1 MENLIYKTEE
11 NRLLK
16 QFGNGLSRYIQ
27 DHCQVTLTDDGYRIY
42 RTPNLVH
49 STAGSVMW
57 GGLVLNPVAAG
68 VCTFIK
74 GHTYVFAFHVKG
86 KSSKGAS
93 DCGWSNQVGWG
104 GGGLT
109 PEPSDT
115 DCYNPV
121 VDNFNGEGDFWYK
134 WTMNDDLYK
143 KCTTSYSGF
152 VAGNTY
158 LSYSGFK
165 FGFPYQN
172 TGSDGTD
179 LYITNIRMYDITD
192 NPDFDISKDGVVS
205 GGQLIEGPEMK
216 IMETKDLITTNFIEI

>member
-1 MENLIYKTEE
+1 MENLLFKTEE
-11 NRLLK
+11 ARVNK
-16 QFGNGLSRYIQ
+16 SFSNGLSYYTQ
-27 DHCQVTLTDDGYRIY
+27 PHCQVTLTDDGYRIY
-42 RTPNLVH
+42 RTPNLTV
-49 STAGSVMW
+49 SGNGSVMW

-68 VCTFIK
+68 TCTFIK
-74 GHTYVFAFHVKG
+74 GHTYILAFHVKG
-86 KSSKGAS
+86 KSSNGAS

-109 PEPSDT
+109 PSPSNVES
-115 DCYNPV
+115 YNPV
-121 VDNFNGEGDFWYK
+121 GTNFNGEGDFWYK

-158 LSYSGFK
+158 LSYNGFK
-165 FGFPYQN
+165 FGFGYWD
-172 TGSDGTD
+172 TGSMGTD